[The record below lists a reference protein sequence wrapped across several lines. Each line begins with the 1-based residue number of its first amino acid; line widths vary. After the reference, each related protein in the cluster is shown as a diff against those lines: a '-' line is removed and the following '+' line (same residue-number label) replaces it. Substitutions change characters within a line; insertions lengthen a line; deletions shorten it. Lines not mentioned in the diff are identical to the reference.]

1 MKILVI
7 SDSHG
12 DTASFDSA
20 VRRHRS
26 ADVIVFCGDGHR
38 DLQTIRAAH
47 RNKAYI
53 AVAGNC
59 DWYCDLPL
67 VQQSELCSKKII
79 VTHGHMFGVK
89 NGLSRIIDLG
99 RSNGFDIVLFGHT
112 HQQVT
117 SAEGAMLIMNP
128 GSIGCEGEY
137 GIIEIDERTGMVT
150 ATEYPRSDIP
160 PLKMNTISDIG

>member
-89 NGLSRIIDLG
+89 NGYSRITNFG
-99 RSNGFDIVLFGHT
+99 HQNNADILLFGHT
-112 HQQVT
+112 HKQFCTVDGGMLLLNP
-117 SAEGAMLIMNP
+117 GAM
-128 GSIGCEGEY
+128 GY
-137 GIIEIDERTGMVT
+137 GGRYSIIEINEKTGKIK
-150 ATEYPRSDIP
+150 ATEYPDSDFGPI
-160 PLKMNTISDIG
+160 II

>member
-12 DTASFDSA
+12 DTASFESA
-20 VRRHRS
+20 VRHNRK

-47 RNKAYI
+47 HGKKFI

-59 DWYCDLPL
+59 DWHCDLPF
-67 VQQSELCSKKII
+67 VEEAELCGKKII

-89 NGLSRIIDLG
+89 EGYYRIANFG
-99 RSNGFDIVLFGHT
+99 KQNNADIVLFGHT
-112 HQQVT
+112 HKQFCTVE
-117 SAEGAMLIMNP
+117 SGMLLLNP
-128 GSIGCEGEY
+128 GSVGY
-137 GIIEIDERTGMVT
+137 GGRYSIIDIDEKTGKIK
-150 ATEYPRSDIP
+150 ATEYPDSDFGPI
-160 PLKMNTISDIG
+160 II